1 MTNYSAQEIF
11 SIVSKHKLTD
21 EQEAAISS
29 ASTTGP
35 SLVIAGAGSGKTELM
50 SVRTL
55 YLVANQLAKPSEIL
69 GLTFTRKAAS
79 ELATRIQSGLVK
91 LRESSYWPKELGDD
105 FDPPKITTYNS
116 FGNEIFRSLSLQV
129 GFEADAVLLTEA
141 GAISLAREV
150 VANAKISDFSELLN
164 WDKTLD

>member
-50 SVRTL
+50 SVRDPL
-55 YLVANQLAKPSEIL
+55 L
-69 GLTFTRKAAS
+69 
-79 ELATRIQSGLVK
+79 
-91 LRESSYWPKELGDD
+91 SSKSAG
-105 FDPPKITTYNS
+105 K
-116 FGNEIFRSLSLQV
+116 
-129 GFEADAVLLTEA
+129 TE
-141 GAISLAREV
+141 
-150 VANAKISDFSELLN
+150 
-164 WDKTLD
+164 